1 MLAIDAI
8 EEALVSLGPLV
19 HCRALPTLLT
29 ERVSEGQAGPI
40 VDLAVSV
47 APRSRSPI
55 ELLRVVAS
63 STAQAVR

>member
-8 EEALVSLGPLV
+8 EETLVALGSLV
-19 HCRALPTLLT
+19 DRRALPTLLT

-40 VDLAVSV
+40 VDLTVSV
-47 APRSRSPI
+47 APRSWSPI
-55 ELLRVVAS
+55 ERLRVVAS